1 MTEGTR
7 PNAMPKPE
15 GSGADILSDDA
26 LESAAFAGAAAVQRL
41 VADRNGL
48 RNRLL
53 TQDRELMGL
62 RAAHEDLRRRV
73 VTLQQNHVEL
83 AKRIVSQLEQF
94 DTSIRDLLQ
103 EGHHLS
109 AHNGRGN
116 ILSNGDATVTKG
128 AISGQAP
135 TKFAVG

>member
-15 GSGADILSDDA
+15 GSRADIPSDEA

-62 RAAHEDLRRRV
+62 RTAHEDLRGRV
-73 VTLQQNHVEL
+73 ALQQNHVEL

-94 DTSIRDLLQ
+94 DTSIRALLQ
-103 EGHHLS
+103 EGYHLS
-109 AHNGRGN
+109 AHNGGGN

-128 AISGQAP
+128 VIGGQAP
-135 TKFAVG
+135 TKFGD